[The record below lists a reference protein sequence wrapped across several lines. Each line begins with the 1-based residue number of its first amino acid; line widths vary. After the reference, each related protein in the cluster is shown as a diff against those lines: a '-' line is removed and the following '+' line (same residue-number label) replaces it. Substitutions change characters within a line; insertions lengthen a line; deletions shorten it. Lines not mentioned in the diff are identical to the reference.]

1 MKLLR
6 RVALVLAGLLLA
18 LLVLTKFVATP
29 LLNSGP
35 IHRQIETTLTDA
47 MMRDIRFADMRID
60 LLPPSIVLKDPWV
73 APKSPDDPPLIQ
85 GGEVEL
91 YLAVAPLLRGQL
103 IIDSL
108 EIKEVRA
115 RFVRTAEGIEQGLL
129 SPRDGASIE
138 READQRAGVEL
149 AVRHLEL
156 TNVVL
161 EFEDR
166 TFDPPIVWAL
176 TDVDGTF
183 DTDGL
188 GDPYRARLH
197 VEMRGGGEINATGSI
212 HRDGRLKARY
222 ELSRFPIHLLGAY
235 FKEFDR
241 VAGEVSGTV
250 ETRGPRGDP
259 DPIEFDLRWQQA
271 DVRIDEIVLHG
282 DLTLKGRMTGG
293 LKAPQVQFAVDATQA
308 TLAFAQ
314 VYKKPP
320 GKPAQIE
327 GRIFQGDDGVLKV
340 ELDAVRIQNMKGS
353 ASVDLGERVHLR
365 LRAEPF
371 EIDEWVLASPML
383 AKLKPSGIVDI
394 DELELRTNPIEVD
407 GRVGFAPI
415 HLPLSDA
422 GRLTLRGNVIGEGDK
437 IRTDGLVLE
446 LANETVPVTGELWDL
461 GGTWSYRIAVDVN
474 QADSNRLI
482 TALAHKPDL
491 ISGLLD
497 FEANL
502 SGELAGE
509 GDFVDSLSGRVR
521 FDVKQGQLRGVSI
534 LEATFLKFPA
544 AGGKRLLGIFK
555 LPALTQ
561 PVAPALDRY
570 YGDSFDYM
578 GATLEIQDGLARTED
593 FRLTTSSYELTLV
606 GSIRLDDLSLDAKG
620 ELRLGNELSSQLG
633 KLFSVSRIPGMGGV
647 TIPLSQIG
655 GSLGNPKPKPEWSFF
670 MKALIG
676 NLPIVPDL
684 MRVLPSRKSS

>member
-6 RVALVLAGLLLA
+6 RAALVLTGLFLV
-18 LLVLTKFVATP
+18 LLVLAKFVAPP

-35 IHRQIETTLTDA
+35 IHRQIEVVLTDA
-47 MMRDIRFADMRID
+47 MTRDIRFVDMRID
-60 LLPPSIVLKDPWV
+60 LLPPSIVLKDLWV
-73 APKSPDDPPLIQ
+73 APQSADDPPLIQ

-91 YLAVAPLLRGQL
+91 YLAVGPLLRGQL
-103 IIDSL
+103 VIDSFQ
-108 EIKEVRA
+108 IKEARV

-138 READQRAGVEL
+138 REDDQRAGVDL

-176 TDVDGTF
+176 TDLDGTF

-197 VEMRGGGEINATGSI
+197 VEMQGGGEINATGSI
-212 HRDGRLKARY
+212 HRDGRLEARY
-222 ELSRFPIHLLGAY
+222 ELSRFPIQLLGAY

-259 DPIEFDLRWQQA
+259 DPIEFDLHWQRA
-271 DVRIDEIVLHG
+271 DIRIDEIELHG

-293 LKAPQVQFAVDATQA
+293 LAAPQVVFAVDATQA

-327 GRIFQGDDGVLKV
+327 GRIFQGDDGALKV

-509 GDFVDSLSGRVR
+509 GDFVDSLDGRVR
-521 FDVKQGQLRGVSI
+521 FEIKNGQLRGVSI
-534 LEATFLKFPA
+534 LEATFLSFPA
-544 AGGKRLLGIFK
+544 AGKQLFGIFK
-555 LPALTQ
+555 LPALTK
-561 PVAPALDRY
+561 PLAPALERY
-570 YGDSFDYM
+570 YGDHFDYM

-593 FRLTTSSYELTLV
+593 FRLTTSSYELTV
-606 GSIRLDDLSLDAKG
+606 EGSIRLDDLSLDAKG
-620 ELRLGNELSSQLG
+620 ELRLGQELSSRVG
-633 KLFSVSRIPGMGGV
+633 KLFRVSRIPGIGGV
-647 TIPLSQIG
+647 TIPLTQIG

-670 MKALIG
+670 MKALMG
-676 NLPIVPDL
+676 NIPIVPDL
-684 MRVLPSRKSS
+684 IRVLPSRKSS

>member
-6 RVALVLAGLLLA
+6 RVALVLAGLVLA

-35 IHRQIETTLTDA
+35 IHRQIEMTLTDS
-47 MMRDIRFADMRID
+47 MTRDIRFADMRID

-108 EIKEVRA
+108 QIKEARA

-138 READQRAGVEL
+138 REDDPGAGVDL
-149 AVRHLEL
+149 AVRHVEL
-156 TNVVL
+156 TDVVL

-166 TFDPPIVWAL
+166 TFEPPIVWAL
-176 TDVDGTF
+176 TDVDGSF

-188 GDPYRARLH
+188 GDPYQARLH
-197 VEMRGGGEINATGSI
+197 VEMRGGGEIDATGSI
-212 HRDGRLKARY
+212 HRDGRLEARY
-222 ELSRFPIHLLGAY
+222 ELSRFPIHLVGAY

-250 ETRGPRGDP
+250 ETRGPRGNP

-293 LKAPQVQFAVDATQA
+293 LEAPQVQFAVDATQA
-308 TLAFAQ
+308 SLGFEQ
-314 VYKKPP
+314 IYNKPR

-327 GRIFQGDDGVLKV
+327 GRVFRGDDGVLKV
-340 ELDAVRIQNMKGS
+340 ELDAVRIHNMKGS
-353 ASVDLGERVHLR
+353 ASVDLGDRVHLR
-365 LRAEPF
+365 LRADPF

-383 AKLKPSGIVDI
+383 AKLEPSGILVI

-415 HLPLSDA
+415 HLPLSGA

-461 GGTWSYRIAVDVN
+461 GVTWSYRIAVDVD

-491 ISGLLD
+491 ISGPLD
-497 FEANL
+497 FEGTL

-509 GDFVDSLSGRVR
+509 GDFVDSLDGRVR

-544 AGGKRLLGIFK
+544 AGKRLLGIFK

-570 YGDSFDYM
+570 YGDNFDYM

-593 FRLTTSSYELTLV
+593 FRLTTSSYELTLA
-606 GSIRLDDLSLDAKG
+606 GSIRLNDLSLDAKG

-647 TIPLSQIG
+647 TIPLTQIG

-676 NLPIVPDL
+676 NIPIVPGL
-684 MRVLPSRKSS
+684 MRVLPGRKSS